1 MSTALTPVDLNQL
14 PSTQLGTD
22 EQFAELS
29 RRSGFLGRL
38 RLFTKGDAINLGL
51 VAPGTY
57 GIEESKDR
65 IIKLGPQID
74 ILPLGW
80 RTKALDMSDS
90 DAVIVNYDPTSDTF
104 KDIAAR
110 SEEPES
116 RCQYGISFLVVERST
131 GRLLEFFCGGKST
144 RPIASD
150 IAVFCPLTQADIDRK
165 KAGGADVSKM
175 EPHGPKPCTLKARL
189 AKSKKGYSWHVPDVQ
204 PCSVPFSNLPPQ
216 ETIVAEIQKFVTAKS
231 GDVEAVKDE
240 PGKKARAR

>member
-38 RLFTKGDAINLGL
+38 QLFTKGEAINLGL
-51 VAPGTY
+51 VPPGTY
-57 GIEESKDR
+57 GIAESKDR

-74 ILPLGW
+74 ILPLAW

-90 DAVIVNYDPTSDTF
+90 DAVIAVYDAKSDTF

-116 RCQYGISFLVVERST
+116 RCQYGISFLVVERTT

-165 KAGGADVSKM
+165 KEGGADVSKM
-175 EPHGPKPCTLKARL
+175 EPHGPRPCTLKVRL

-204 PCSVPFSNLPPQ
+204 PCSVPFSNCPSP
-216 ETIVAEIQKFVTAKS
+216 EIIVTEISRFLTAKS
-231 GDVEAVKDE
+231 GDVETVKEE